1 VGKGNPLGNTCTY
14 DATLGLKTSSSFW
27 VQNTSTPTAFTLSR
41 TETYGYDQYLD
52 YLTSANYNDG
62 LNNSSPTWSYDA
74 AGSGTGSSPL
84 DLDYLRQVQIARS
97 ALIPKAR
104 HGRNAEI
111 PNCTDPQVGDV
122 TTPAASDA

>member
-1 VGKGNPLGNTCTY
+1 MVAMRNTGLEIAWCRAESFAVANSARN
-14 DATLGLKTSSSFW
+14 DPTLGLKTSSSLW

-84 DLDYLRQVQIARS
+84 DLDYLRQVQIRDG
-97 ALIPKAR
+97 AR
-104 HGRNAEI
+104 HAWRANR
-111 PNCTDPQVGDV
+111 
-122 TTPAASDA
+122 